1 MHKSDQKPEIMP
13 QRLCSE
19 IQLFDLCDLVSCKH
33 KKERFCNDPAL
44 LGRFEKIAEEELRAP
59 ERYISEDTDGFEA
72 DDGDGYGDDEFEAD
86 SSGDDRD
93 DGWEDEE

>member
-1 MHKSDQKPEIMP
+1 MRNSDQKTESTP

-33 KKERFCNDPAL
+33 KQEHFCNDPAL
-44 LGRFEKIAEEELRAP
+44 LGRFEKIAEEELRVP
-59 ERYISEDTDGFEA
+59 ECYISEDTDGFEA
-72 DDGDGYGDDEFEAD
+72 DDGDGYGDDELRMD

-93 DGWEDEE
+93 DGWEDDE